1 MCDIETLLPST
12 IHTSPFDRLTALSRV
27 EPSTPLRHDPER
39 GRGVEGRGTSD
50 EEPSRESATAE
61 LFVLCRCGGW
71 YLRTLL
77 EIVRDHGAE
86 EEKSCRIVDPQQ
98 EEDHLQ

>member
-1 MCDIETLLPST
+1 MFDMKTL
-12 IHTSPFDRLTALSRV
+12 FLSCNSHFTVPQAHGPEQSRAF
-27 EPSTPLRHDPER
+27 DPER
-39 GRGVEGRGTSD
+39 GRGVEGRDTSD
-50 EEPSRESATAE
+50 EEPSRKSATAE